1 MLLLFELLLSV
12 FILFFIYKII
22 TSTNVVESVLFLIL
36 LAINL
41 SLFLFYFCSNFLG
54 ILYLAIYIGAV
65 TVFFLF
71 VVMMTDLNSIEVDSF
86 QKQKCNFFLVFLFSF
101 LLSNLAFNLLFFNQL
116 SIFTLPIKNAFFI
129 GNIDF
134 FQNNIEEIGLLLLNE
149 HSGPFI
155 LVSAIVLIALIGA
168 IFLTSIAKQST
179 ETHDFT
185 NVIDSNFSNSPLVI
199 SNRSLFHNNKQQN
212 MENQVVRSF
221 LNSVNLSLTK
231 K

>member
-86 QKQKCNFFLVFLFSF
+86 QKQKCNFFSSVFVQ
-101 LLSNLAFNLLFFNQL
+101 FF
-116 SIFTLPIKNAFFI
+116 A
-129 GNIDF
+129 
-134 FQNNIEEIGLLLLNE
+134 E
-149 HSGPFI
+149 
-155 LVSAIVLIALIGA
+155 
-168 IFLTSIAKQST
+168 
-179 ETHDFT
+179 
-185 NVIDSNFSNSPLVI
+185 
-199 SNRSLFHNNKQQN
+199 
-212 MENQVVRSF
+212 
-221 LNSVNLSLTK
+221 
-231 K
+231 

>member
-1 MLLLFELLLSV
+1 M
-12 FILFFIYKII
+12 
-22 TSTNVVESVLFLIL
+22 
-36 LAINL
+36 
-41 SLFLFYFCSNFLG
+41 
-54 ILYLAIYIGAV
+54 
-65 TVFFLF
+65 
-71 VVMMTDLNSIEVDSF
+71 IE
-86 QKQKCNFFLVFLFSF
+86 
-101 LLSNLAFNLLFFNQL
+101 
-116 SIFTLPIKNAFFI
+116 
-129 GNIDF
+129 NIDF

-179 ETHDFT
+179 ETHDFA